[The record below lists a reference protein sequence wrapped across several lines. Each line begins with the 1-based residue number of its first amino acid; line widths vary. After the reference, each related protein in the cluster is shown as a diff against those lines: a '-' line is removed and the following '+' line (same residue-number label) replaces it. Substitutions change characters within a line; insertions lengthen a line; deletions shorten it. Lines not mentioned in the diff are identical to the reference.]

1 MTTQTAAFLTAT
13 ELINSGMLELSLNGR
28 FALIVNISDASDSLV
43 YRVCEL
49 MGGEWVEIYYASESY
64 EDAADVFGIYDEADF
79 DSAFDL
85 FDNAAAAVLAVAA

>member
-13 ELINSGMLELSLNGR
+13 ELVNSGLLELSLNGR
-28 FALIVNISDASDSLV
+28 FALIVNISDETDSLV

-49 MGGEWVEIYYASESY
+49 IGAEWVEIYYASESL

-79 DSAFDL
+79 DSSFDL
-85 FDNAAAAVLAVAA
+85 FDNAEAAVLAVAA